1 MRGRGD
7 WETGGENIS
16 PITYYLLPIPLLMKL
31 LCISNGHGE
40 DAIALPVL
48 QELRKLSPSAEIVTL
63 PIVGVGKA
71 YSNNGFSIAGNV
83 QTMPSGGFLNQ
94 DNRQLVRDLR
104 GGLAGLTIDQIRTV
118 RNWAKSGG
126 KILAV
131 GDIVPLLF
139 AWMSGADYAFIGTAK
154 SEYYI
159 RDSQGQILPSQQ
171 DSIEV
176 KTGSYYFPWERWL
189 LSRDRCQAVF
199 PRDKLTTENLCQYQ
213 IPAFDLGNPMT
224 DGVSTDPNL
233 PIFYPSK
240 SAKQPLVVTL
250 LPGSRPPE
258 AYGNWKQILIAVN
271 SLIPVFNQREII
283 CLAAITPTL
292 DLDILQGN
300 LDELGW
306 MQTIAVRE
314 ASRREGRFSTNDPA
328 AELISLIPDARAIYY
343 RRDHS
348 TIVISTQAYSQCM
361 RSGDCAIAMAGT
373 ATEQFIGLGKPAF
386 IIPGAG
392 PQFTPAFAEA
402 QTRLLGESV
411 ILVPQAQDLGVEMQR
426 LLAQP
431 DKLRSIYQNGLLR
444 MGTPGAAK
452 RIAACLMGIMG
463 RGNS

>member
-1 MRGRGD
+1 
-7 WETGGENIS
+7 
-16 PITYYLLPIPLLMKL
+16 MKL

-48 QELRKLSPSAEIVTL
+48 QELQKLSPATEIVAL

-71 YSNNGFSIAGNV
+71 YSNNGFAIAGHV
-83 QTMPSGGFLNQ
+83 QTLPSGGFNQ
-94 DNRQLVRDLR
+94 DTRQLVRDLQ

-118 RNWAKSGG
+118 RQWGKSGG

-139 AWMSGADYAFIGTAK
+139 AWLSGADYAFIGTAK

-159 RDSQGQILPSQQ
+159 RDSQGQILVSQR

-176 KTGSYYFPWERWL
+176 KTGSYYFPWECWL
-189 LSRDRCQAVF
+189 LSRNRCKAVF
-199 PRDKLTTENLCQYQ
+199 PRDKLTAKNLRQYQ

-224 DGVSTDPNL
+224 DGVALDPQI
-233 PIFYPSK
+233 PIFYRPQSVQ
-240 SAKQPLVVTL
+240 SELARPLIVTL

-258 AYGNWKQILIAVN
+258 AYANWTQIIIAVN
-271 SLIPVFNQREII
+271 SLIPVFSKQEII

-292 DLDILQGN
+292 DLAILQSN

-306 MQTIAVRE
+306 VRVVDPD
-314 ASRREGRFSTNDPA
+314 TNFTDV
-328 AELISLIPDARAIYY
+328 IPDPSATYY
-343 RRDHS
+343 RRDRA
-348 TIVISTQAYSQCM
+348 TIVISTQAYRQCM
-361 RSGDCAIAMAGT
+361 QQGDCAIAMAGT
-373 ATEQFIGLGKPAF
+373 ATEQFISLGKPAF

-392 PQFTPAFAEA
+392 PQFTPDFAEA

-411 ILVPQAQDLGVEMQR
+411 ILVAQAQDVGVEMQR
-426 LLAQP
+426 LLGQP
-431 DKLRSIYQNGLLR
+431 DKLQSIARNGLLR

-452 RIAACLMGIMG
+452 RIAACLVERID
-463 RGNS
+463 

>member
-1 MRGRGD
+1 
-7 WETGGENIS
+7 
-16 PITYYLLPIPLLMKL
+16 MKL

-48 QELRKLSPSAEIVTL
+48 QELRKLAPTTEIVTL

-71 YSNNGFSIAGNV
+71 YRSHDFAIAGNV
-83 QTMPSGGFLNQ
+83 QTLPSGGFLNQ
-94 DNRQLVRDLR
+94 DHHQLVRDLR
-104 GGLAGLTIDQIRTV
+104 GGLMGLTISQIRTV
-118 RNWAKSGG
+118 RSWGKSGG

-139 AWMSGADYAFIGTAK
+139 AWLSGADYAFIGTAK

-159 RDSQGQILPSQQ
+159 RDSQGQILASQR

-189 LSRDRCQAVF
+189 LSRSRCKAVF
-199 PRDKLTTENLCQYQ
+199 PRDKLTAENLRQYQ
-213 IPAFDLGNPMT
+213 ISAFDLGNPMT
-224 DGVSTDPNL
+224 DGVAPDPHT
-233 PIFYPSK
+233 PIFH
-240 SAKQPLVVTL
+240 QPQSVLGEIARPLIVTL

-258 AYGNWKQILIAVN
+258 AYANWAQILIAVG

-292 DLDILQGN
+292 DLNILQSYLG
-300 LDELGW
+300 DLGW
-306 MQTIAVRE
+306 IQLVNPDSDLT
-314 ASRREGRFSTNDPA
+314 T
-328 AELISLIPDARAIYY
+328 LITDEQATYY
-343 RRDHS
+343 RRDHA
-348 TIVISTQAYSQCM
+348 TIVISTQAYRQCM
-361 RSGDCAIAMAGT
+361 QQGDCAIAMAGT
-373 ATEQFIGLGKPAF
+373 ATEQFISLGKPAL

-411 ILVPQAQDLGVEMQR
+411 ILVNQAQDVGAELQR

-431 DKLRSIYQNGLLR
+431 DRLESIAENGLLR

-452 RIAACLMGIMG
+452 RIAECLVKVIG

>member
-1 MRGRGD
+1 MFELEQPEAVNCSSTPD
-7 WETGGENIS
+7 S
-16 PITYYLLPIPLLMKL
+16 LQMKL

-48 QELRKLSPSAEIVTL
+48 QELRKLAPSTEIVTL

-71 YSNNGFSIAGNV
+71 YSNHNLAIAGHV
-83 QTMPSGGFLNQ
+83 QTLPSGGFNQ
-94 DNRQLVRDLR
+94 DRRQLARDLQ
-104 GGLAGLTIDQIRTV
+104 GGLAGLTIDQIQTA
-118 RNWAKSGG
+118 RNWSKSGG

-139 AWMSGADYAFIGTAK
+139 AWLSGADYAFIGTAK

-159 RDSQGQILPSQQ
+159 RDSQGQILASQR

-189 LSRDRCQAVF
+189 LSRSRCKAVF
-199 PRDKLTTENLCQYQ
+199 PRDRLTAENLNKYQ
-213 IPAFDLGNPMT
+213 IPAFDLGNPMM
-224 DGVSTDPNL
+224 DGVSLAEPLPWRIDPTL
-233 PIFYPSK
+233 SVFDHAGSIEH
-240 SAKQPLVVTL
+240 PLSITL

-258 AYGNWKQILIAVN
+258 AYANWTQILIAVD
-271 SLIPVFNQREII
+271 SLISVFNQQEII

-300 LDELGW
+300 LDDLGW
-306 MQTIAVRE
+306 LQSI
-314 ASRREGRFSTNDPA
+314 DPDP
-328 AELISLIPDARAIYY
+328 ELIRLIVDRTAIYY
-343 RRDHS
+343 RREHA

-361 RSGDCAIAMAGT
+361 HKGDCAIAMAGT

-411 ILVPQAQDLGVEMQR
+411 ILVNQAQDVGVEMQR

-431 DKLRSIYQNGLLR
+431 NRLKSIARNGLLR

-452 RIAACLMGIMG
+452 RIAECLLEVI
-463 RGNS
+463 N